1 MFLGC
6 PSDLSTNDQRGTTPS
21 AAAMRRLQVVIVA
34 TGKTNLV
41 VICVDT
47 LADRARVTKI
57 KWRAN
62 F

>member
-1 MFLGC
+1 MINGDDAF
-6 PSDLSTNDQRGTTPS
+6 
-21 AAAMRRLQVVIVA
+21 RRRHAQITKLCVA